1 MLYWIKLSSICL
13 VLLIVSI
20 IGWAKLLPA
29 SHPILERAGLLGPMR
44 AIGLPIA
51 DAGTGAAGGGAPFR
65 GGGEVHVIAQE
76 VAQADSGSRL
86 VAIGT
91 ARAQRSVNVAS
102 EVAGTLKTVAV
113 SSGDWVEAGSLIAEL
128 TDEAQQL
135 ALARAELALRDA
147 QARADRVAQLR
158 ESGSATQVQID
169 DAELALNRASLD
181 LRDAEFELRRR
192 QITAPIS
199 GWIGLIALEPGNQVS
214 TSTELARLDD
224 RSTLLVDFDIP
235 ERLVGLIN
243 VGDAL
248 QANPLS
254 RPGESLMGQVRAT
267 DARVDQGNR
276 SLRIQGEITND
287 DDRLRPGMAFRV
299 SIELP
304 GEQLPVV
311 DPLAIQWD
319 RDGAFVWVLD
329 DENKAR
335 RARVEIVQRRD
346 DAVLVRADLQPGQ
359 IVVVEGVQNLRP
371 GADVAPREIRPAPQG
386 EAIDDATLQASGSA
400 DLPEAAPD
408 I

>member
-1 MLYWIKLSSICL
+1 MSYWIRLVAICVGLLL
-13 VLLIVSI
+13 VSVT
-20 IGWAKLLPA
+20 GWAMLLPA
-29 SHPILERAGLLGPMR
+29 SHPILERAGVLGPMR
-44 AIGLPIA
+44 AVGLPIP
-51 DAGTGAAGGGAPFR
+51 DAQNGNGGGGPPFR
-65 GGGEVHVIAQE
+65 GGGEIQVVAQE
-76 VAQADSGSRL
+76 VAQADADSRL

-91 ARAQRSVNVAS
+91 ARALRSVTLSS
-102 EVAGTLKTVAV
+102 EVGGTLDSVAV
-113 SSGDWVEAGSLIAEL
+113 ASGDWVEAGNLIAEL
-128 TDEAQQL
+128 TVEAQEL

-158 ESGSATQVQID
+158 DSGSATQVQID
-169 DAELALNRASLD
+169 EAELALNRASLD

-214 TSTELARLDD
+214 TNTELARLDD
-224 RSTLLVDFDIP
+224 RSTLLIDFEVP
-235 ERLVGLIN
+235 ERLVGLIG

-254 RPGESLMGQVRAT
+254 RPGEVLQGQVRAI

-276 SLRIQGEITND
+276 SLRIQGEIANE

-299 SIELP
+299 TVDLP
-304 GEQLPVV
+304 GEQLPLV

-319 RDGAFVWVLD
+319 RDGAFVWALD
-329 DENKAR
+329 EDSKAQ
-335 RARVEIVQRRD
+335 RVRVAIVQRRD
-346 DAVLVRADLQPGQ
+346 DAVLVRAELQAGR

-371 GADVAPREIRPAPQG
+371 GADVAPREIRPAPQ
-386 EAIDDATLQASGSA
+386 DDLGDDGTIQASGSA
-400 DLPEAAPD
+400 DQPASAPD